1 MNGKLLVGIIL
12 VVAALAVLVIAAA
25 LSSNNNASSSTLSN
39 ISQYVNETPT
49 GDNITAYAENAI
61 LAAGYLPDSMAFISD
76 QQDGPSNEG
85 GFNMT
90 MHSVVVN
97 CTVAGQVHPAYEVIE
112 ENNYTNGTRTLQ
124 LLQGDMDI
132 NLTTKYGG
140 YDFLHGTMRPTGPS

>member
-12 VVAALAVLVIAAA
+12 VVAALALLVIAAA
-25 LSSNNNASSSTLSN
+25 LSSNNNAPRALTN
-39 ISQYVNETPT
+39 ISSYVNETPT
-49 GDNITAYAENAI
+49 TDNITAYAENAI

-76 QQDGPSNEG
+76 QTDGPNNEG

-90 MHSVVVN
+90 MHSVVVD
-97 CTVAGQVHPAYEVIE
+97 CAVAGSTHPAYMVIE